1 MYRTCFGDQ
10 FFVAK
15 KRDRQIELGKQRLN
29 KSCGGKVEF
38 DETLYRRPEI
48 SRESLYN
55 HKLEHYE
62 WVDKQN
68 DKFYDESDLI

>member
-29 KSCGGKVEF
+29 KSCMGKLEF
-38 DETLYRRPEI
+38 DDTLFSSPEK
-48 SRESLYN
+48 SRESIF
-55 HKLEHYE
+55 HDKLEHYE
-62 WVDKQN
+62 GVDKQN